1 MQPLR
6 RLLDALPYPLLIGAA
21 LLLGLAPFAPQP
33 HLLEKLQMLLRG
45 ELVRGIDIFDLCFH
59 LAPALLLVAKLL
71 VDRFPPRGNQP

>member
-6 RLLDALPYPLLIGAA
+6 RLLDSLPYPLLIGTA
-21 LLLGLAPFAPQP
+21 LLIGLAPFTPQP

-59 LAPALLLVAKLL
+59 LAPTVLLVAKLL